1 MTITT
6 RYHGPTET
14 RGSRIVAT
22 AAAGPRRRF
31 TMAYDYSLDPAGNH
45 EAAAWMLAGLNG
57 LENHLMLSGQAPR
70 GGVCAHFFAPAN
82 EATGAA

>member
-1 MTITT
+1 MKIVT

-31 TMAYDYSLDPAGNH
+31 TMSYDHSLDPSGNH
-45 EAAAWMLAGLNG
+45 EAAAWMLANING
-57 LENHLMLSGQAPR
+57 CAGHLMLSDQAPR
-70 GGVCAHFFAPAN
+70 GGVCAHYFAPA
-82 EATGAA
+82 EQATGAA

>member
-1 MTITT
+1 MKITT

-45 EAAAWMLAGLNG
+45 DAAAWMLAGLNG
-57 LENHLMLSGQAPR
+57 LENHLMLSGETGR
-70 GGVCAHFFAPAN
+70 IGTRAHHFA
-82 EATGAA
+82 AADTTSAA